1 MVGMCTTGALKALI
15 YIAEPQ
21 AKGATY
27 LFDAF
32 FLFSIEKNLE
42 DLKKNLEK
50 RNPVN

>member
-1 MVGMCTTGALKALI
+1 MCTTGALKALI

-32 FLFSIEKNLE
+32 FFVFNWKKPGRFEEKSGKTQSSK
-42 DLKKNLEK
+42 LK
-50 RNPVN
+50 